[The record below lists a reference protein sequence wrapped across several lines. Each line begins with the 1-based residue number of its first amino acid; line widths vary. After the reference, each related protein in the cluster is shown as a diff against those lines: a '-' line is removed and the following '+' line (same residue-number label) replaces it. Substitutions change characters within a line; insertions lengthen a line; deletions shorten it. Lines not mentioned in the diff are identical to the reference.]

1 MFSIVFI
8 PKNKHEKKKKKFFMD
23 RKKRQSMGFGYWMIS
38 WFDYLSIHGA
48 SNPRTPGK
56 WDLMID
62 KPGQVEFVHRE
73 SSFISK
79 ARREKSLPLHYFSLF
94 QVPVGVLR
102 IIRQVFLCSSSDK
115 S

>member
-1 MFSIVFI
+1 
-8 PKNKHEKKKKKFFMD
+8 MD